1 MSDTPIKIEV
11 NCETG
16 IAVEVPLTQDEIQQR
31 ELDAI
36 AAATELAEREA
47 AEAQALAAKESAQA
61 KLAAL
66 GLTPEEIAAL
76 SK

>member
-11 NCETG
+11 NCATG
-16 IAVEVPLTQDEIQQR
+16 IAVEVPLTQEEIAQR

-36 AAATELAEREA
+36 AAATAKAEREA
-47 AEAQALAAKESAQA
+47 AEQAAADAKASAQA

-66 GLTPEEIAAL
+66 GLSAEEIAAL
-76 SK
+76 TK

>member
-16 IAVEVPLTQDEIQQR
+16 VAVEVPLTAEEIQQR

-36 AAATELAEREA
+36 AAATAAAEREA
-47 AEAQALAAKESAQA
+47 AEQAAADAKASAQA
-61 KLAAL
+61 KLAKL
-66 GLTPEEIAAL
+66 GLSAEEIATL
-76 SK
+76 TK

>member
-36 AAATELAEREA
+36 SAATELAEREA